1 MPWEHPISV
10 LYTGFIS
17 HILQTLLL
25 QQVNHFHRLL
35 VLHVQGY
42 TLEQCLMCRCT
53 IQVCLRCGIVSMYS
67 CLPVVRV
74 RDRDD

>member
-17 HILQTLLL
+17 HILQTLLQ

-42 TLEQCLMCRCT
+42 TLEQC
-53 IQVCLRCGIVSMYS
+53 Q
-67 CLPVVRV
+67 
-74 RDRDD
+74 